1 MGTPRISN
9 KISGTHLTKQFCDN
23 LNNLKEKNQK

>member
-1 MGTPRISN
+1 MG
-9 KISGTHLTKQFCDN
+9 ISGTHLTKQFCDN